1 MEINYKT
8 AGVDVE
14 KADQFV
20 ERISKLVPSTFNE
33 RVHQAVGGFAA
44 VYKLSDEKYLAS
56 CTDGVGTKLK
66 WAQLVNEHHGIGI
79 DLVAMCVND
88 LLCVGASPMFFLD
101 YMAFGKLDT
110 QVSEKLIAGM
120 VDGCK
125 QSSMALIGGETAEMP
140 GVYNDG
146 EYDLAGF
153 SVGEMRPEEMFDG
166 TGISDGDVL
175 IGIAS
180 SGFHSNGYS
189 LLRKLVPDTETE
201 LIKELLTPTKIYV
214 KLFQALRKKFP
225 QDILGAAHMTGGG
238 IDNIPRLSSQ
248 FDYEISAWPRMAEIA
263 PCFAKVLSRLE
274 VREKSLFKTF
284 NMGIG
289 FTLLVKKEQAKSIKD
304 HLEVLGEKAWII
316 GDVKNGSGEVC
327 LAEENF
333 SQFFS

>member
-14 KADQFV
+14 KADLFV

-66 WAQLVNEHHGIGI
+66 WAQLVGEHHGIGI

-110 QVSEKLIAGM
+110 QVSEKLISGM

-140 GVYNDG
+140 GVYKDG

-166 TGISDGDVL
+166 TGISEGDVL
-175 IGIAS
+175 VGIAS

-189 LLRKLVPDTETE
+189 LLRKLVADSETD

-214 KLFQALRKKFP
+214 KTFQALRKKFP
-225 QDILGAAHMTGGG
+225 QAILGAAHMTGGG
-238 IDNIPRLSSQ
+238 IDNIPRMSGE
-248 FDYEISAWPRMAEIA
+248 FDYEVNAWPAMKEIA
-263 PCFAKVLSRLE
+263 PSFAKVIARLE
-274 VREKSLFKTF
+274 ARDESLFKTF
-284 NMGIG
+284 NMGLG
-289 FTLLVKKEQAKSIKD
+289 LVLLVKKDQAQAVRD
-304 HLEVLGEKAWII
+304 HANNLGEKAWII
-316 GDVKNGSGEVC
+316 GQVKKGSGEVS
-327 LAEENF
+327 LAEENLN
-333 SQFFS
+333 QFFS